1 MEEIIHKIEEEYK
14 RKDLPEIKP
23 GDTVRVHWK
32 ILEIRENPKKKT
44 KDVRMRT
51 QVFEGV
57 VLGLQG
63 KGINRKVLVRK
74 ISYGIPVERLFPLH
88 SPYLEKLE
96 IVSRAKVRRAKL
108 YYLRDKIGKAAK
120 LKVLREENKG

>member
-1 MEEIIHKIEEEYK
+1 MEEIIHKVEEEYK

-23 GDTVRVHWK
+23 GDTVKVYWK
-32 ILEIRENPKKKT
+32 ILEIKEDPKKKT
-44 KDVRMRT
+44 RDVKMRT

-57 VLGLQG
+57 VLALQG
-63 KGINRKVLVRK
+63 KGINKKILVRK

-120 LKVLREENKG
+120 LKVLREENQG

>member
-1 MEEIIHKIEEEYK
+1 MEEIIHKVEEEYK
-14 RKDLPEIKP
+14 HKDLPEIKP
-23 GDTVRVHWK
+23 GDTVKVYWK
-32 ILEIRENPKKKT
+32 ILEIKEDPKKKT
-44 KDVRMRT
+44 RDVKMRT

-57 VLGLQG
+57 VLALQG

-74 ISYGIPVERLFPLH
+74 ISYGVPVERLFPLH

-96 IVSRAKVRRAKL
+96 VVSRAKVRRAKL

-120 LKVLREENKG
+120 LKVLREENQG